1 MARER
6 GSDGW
11 RLRAENVARAALR
24 RSVWAL
30 TMPVRLLIEA
40 TEPKA
45 EAFGIRL
52 VASGCDPA
60 GKNAIFFAKTTLAL
74 QLIAEHDP
82 HRLARLQHDLRSIWL
97 GDVGPSSYA
106 SRTCTLSWKTIA
118 YDSPLDLALV
128 IVHEGVHARLH
139 ASGVTNGT
147 AARMEREER
156 AAVRQQIA
164 FASRFPDSERRI
176 REWEAALER
185 RWWTRTARHEYFQ
198 RLATAG
204 EIPAWIARVAQ
215 LANRMVIP
223 REPKQR

>member
-1 MARER
+1 
-6 GSDGW
+6 
-11 RLRAENVARAALR
+11 
-24 RSVWAL
+24 
-30 TMPVRLLIEA
+30 MPTRLLIEA
-40 TEPKA
+40 TDPKA

-52 VASGCDPA
+52 VASACDPA

-82 HRLARLQHDLRSIWL
+82 HRLARLQRDLRSIWL
-97 GDVGPSSYA
+97 VDAGPNSYS
-106 SRTCTLSWKTIA
+106 SRTCILSWKAIA
-118 YDSPLDLALV
+118 YDSPLELALV

-139 ASGVTNGT
+139 ASGVANGT

-164 FASRFPDSERRI
+164 FASRFPDSGRTI
-176 REWEAALER
+176 RELEAALER
-185 RWWTRTARHEYFQ
+185 RWWTRTARHEYIQ

-204 EIPAWIARVAQ
+204 EIPAWAARVAQ
-215 LANRMVIP
+215 LANRMVMP